1 LPKPAPTFNRIINPA
16 DWEGVEIPARKWIVP
31 NYIPHKTVTLLSGDG
46 GSGKTKLA
54 IQLAVARALGL
65 DWIGLMPEPGR
76 TLMLSCED
84 DKDELHRRG
93 EDVRKFYAKQKPIRM
108 ADLGEHIRLVDLVG
122 EDSILG
128 FLMRGKIEPAP
139 MYRALDAYMGDFKP
153 SLVILDVLAD
163 MFSGDER
170 SRSQARQFGN
180 LLKAL
185 RLKHSCAILLL
196 AHPSQAGLN
205 TGSGTSGSTDWHN
218 AVRSRLYFYTAKTS
232 QGEEPNKNC
241 ARSKA

>member
-1 LPKPAPTFNRIINPA
+1 M
-16 DWEGVEIPARKWIVP
+16 EIPARKWIVP

-108 ADLGEHIRLVDLVG
+108 ADLGEHIQLVDLVG

-139 MYRALDAYMGDFKP
+139 MYCALDAYMGDFKP

-196 AHPSQAGLN
+196 AHPSQAGFN